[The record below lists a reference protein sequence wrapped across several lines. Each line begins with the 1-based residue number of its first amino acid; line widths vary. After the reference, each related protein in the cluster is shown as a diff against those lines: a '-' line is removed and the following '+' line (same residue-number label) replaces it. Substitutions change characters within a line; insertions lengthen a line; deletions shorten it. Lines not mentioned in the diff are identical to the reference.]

1 MKRTAIII
9 NKNLPFGEQANVIA
23 IVSAALANITEDM
36 IDSEKIIDL
45 NCNKHAGIRNSLVVL
60 KSNPTALLTLTET
73 VNELDDIESVVF
85 TSKGQRLNNQFS
97 EYKTEISTN
106 ELKDL
111 EPVVVALY
119 GEDEQI
125 RMLTKKFS
133 LLR

>member
-23 IVSAALANITEDM
+23 IVSAALANATEDM

-45 NCNKHAGIRNSLVVL
+45 NGNKHAAIKNSLVIL

-73 VNELDDIESVVF
+73 VNELDSVESVVF

-97 EYKTEISTN
+97 DYKIEISTN
-106 ELKDL
+106 ELKNL

-125 RMLTKKFS
+125 RTLTKKFS

>member
-23 IVSAALANITEDM
+23 IVSAALANVTEDM
-36 IDSEKIIDL
+36 ISSEKIIDL
-45 NCNKHAGIRNSLVVL
+45 NGNKHAGIRNSLVVL

-73 VNELDDIESVVF
+73 VNELGDIESVVF

-97 EYKTEISTN
+97 EYQTEISRS

-111 EPVVVALY
+111 ELVVVALY

-125 RMLTKKFS
+125 RKLTKKFS